1 MNFKK
6 RHLSLVL
13 PLIMTLTACNDDS
26 STNTKPAST
35 NAQVYSKL
43 DCYEKSY
50 GVEISQSVDVANC
63 AFEDGVYVLPMNTA
77 TQKQHETVAKQI
89 ADFLYMASDEV
100 NQRFANQTVVIGVTS
115 GEPNGSTLDEE
126 FIFELSDFADS
137 SSTLEG
143 IELIYAHLVDKN
155 TGKVEDE
162 TLTTTAYQKMMQL
175 FDYYIDGDDNHQLG
189 MKLKNAYDD
198 HISLINYD
206 SSLYYNECNY
216 GNGHVTTP
224 RVKGTDTDCD
234 EDSSDGVDES
244 NGKLDEIHDI
254 KANLNPGASFGIVY
268 EYMLTGKYKTT
279 AEWRAGPLDTQKLE
293 ATSDLDVGTGAN
305 DALNFSN
312 SAFVPIAKYLNENFF
327 VNKSKIYK

>member
-13 PLIMTLTACNDDS
+13 PLMMTLTACDDDS
-26 STNTKPAST
+26 STNTKPTST

-43 DCYEKSY
+43 DCYQKSY
-50 GVEISQSVDVANC
+50 GVNITQSVDVANC

-77 TQKQHETVAKQI
+77 TQKQHETVVKQI
-89 ADFLYMASDEV
+89 ADFLHMASDEV
-100 NQRFANQTVVIGVTS
+100 NQRFANRTVVIGVTS
-115 GEPNGSTLDEE
+115 GEPNGKTLDEE

-143 IELIYAHLVDKN
+143 IELIYTDIG
-155 TGKVEDE
+155 GKDE

-198 HISLINYD
+198 HLALINFD

-216 GNGHVTTP
+216 GNGYVTTP
-224 RVKGTDTDCD
+224 RVKGTAADCD
-234 EDSSDGVDES
+234 EDPSDSVDES

-254 KANLNPGASFGIVY
+254 KANLNPGASFGVVY
-268 EYMLTGKYKTT
+268 EYMLTGKYKTS
-279 AEWRAGPLDTQKLE
+279 AEWRSGPLDTQKLE
-293 ATSDLDVGTGAN
+293 ATSGLDVGTGAN
-305 DALNFSN
+305 DVPNFSN